1 VANFIWYGEALEG
14 LLKGSIDFDTDTFK
28 LALLD
33 ADYVFNQDTHDF
45 FDDVSAEQI
54 TGTGYTAG
62 GVTLSGVTVAFD
74 GTSNEARVLWDDAS
88 WATAT
93 FACRY
98 GVIYKETAGAASTDP
113 LVACADL
120 GAQSVTAAT
129 FSVDFTTSVL
139 KLTAAAS

>member
-62 GVTLSGVTVAFD
+62 GVTLSRHGRLRRHVQR
-74 GTSNEARVLWDDAS
+74 G
-88 WATAT
+88 
-93 FACRY
+93 
-98 GVIYKETAGAASTDP
+98 AGAVGRRFVGDRDVRVP
-113 LVACADL
+113 VRRHLQGDRRRGLHRPV
-120 GAQSVTAAT
+120 GGVR
-129 FSVDFTTSVL
+129 
-139 KLTAAAS
+139 